1 MKGETISAPLRS
13 CMYARLSSLF
23 SPSLPRFPRTTHPPF
38 VSLFPRIPR
47 VNAVR
52 PQTHHASRPPPEEA
66 ACSRPRTR
74 MLSVCAPLPFPLLS
88 RCRAHNH
95 EWYGGVGRARVCN
108 AARRTGKRR
117 RKVKERDSCRV
128 PDYAETGFWTW
139 DHTLAHETRCD
150 VLSDRICCLLLPACL
165 PACWRRIFLALTA
178 KEKESGVFSFISI
191 RCSTTRNRRNP
202 SPRRTGPSVL

>member
-1 MKGETISAPLRS
+1 MHVRA
-13 CMYARLSSLF
+13 
-23 SPSLPRFPRTTHPPF
+23 
-38 VSLFPRIPR
+38 SLFPILSLSLAFP
-47 VNAVR
+47 A
-52 PQTHHASRPPPEEA
+52 HHPPTLRLSLSPHTSRKCRATTDASRLPPTTTRSTPPEEA

-108 AARRTGKRR
+108 AARRMGKRR

-139 DHTLAHETRCD
+139 HHTLAHETRCD

-165 PACWRRIFLALTA
+165 PACWRRIFLALSA
-178 KEKESGVFSFISI
+178 KEKESGVFSPIFH
-191 RCSTTRNRRNP
+191 
-202 SPRRTGPSVL
+202 